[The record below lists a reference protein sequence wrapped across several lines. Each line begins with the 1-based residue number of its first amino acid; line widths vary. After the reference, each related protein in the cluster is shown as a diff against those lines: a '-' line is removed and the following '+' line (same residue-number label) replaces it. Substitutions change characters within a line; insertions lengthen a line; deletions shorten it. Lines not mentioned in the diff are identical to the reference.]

1 MLLQGDLPNPGIK
14 PVFLVSP
21 ALREVFN
28 TIQTVIIERQPQ
40 LDQLHLVKVKPK
52 FNNPPTTKLMLSCGR

>member
-28 TIQTVIIERQPQ
+28 TSTIWEAP
-40 LDQLHLVKVKPK
+40 
-52 FNNPPTTKLMLSCGR
+52 SGRFKSAIWTQEGECKYDLIHAGHHRISRL